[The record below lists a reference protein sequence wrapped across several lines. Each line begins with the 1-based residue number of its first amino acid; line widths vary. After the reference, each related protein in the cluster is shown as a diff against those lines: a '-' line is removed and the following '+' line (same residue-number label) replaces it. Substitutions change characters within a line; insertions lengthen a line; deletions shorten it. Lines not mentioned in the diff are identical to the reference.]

1 MGEDSIKIDSDELES
16 MVKKLHFLDGSN
28 RALQSVQDKLEGL
41 SYFFSGMVLSH
52 DIDNILETGLAKF
65 NELVNTV
72 VCSAFLLEKGG
83 FEFVH
88 KLSIPDRFSSLVQK
102 EVDAHIDSGAFGWV
116 INKGLPTCIPSEVFR
131 EDKNRAFN
139 TMLAPISNKNR
150 TIGVAVIVFE
160 EDQDFIR
167 QQNLRLL
174 HILSSF
180 FSLSLENAYLFN
192 DLKSTYFDTIRAV
205 TNSIEARDP
214 YTRGH
219 SERVGQIAR
228 TIAEELGWRKGDL
241 ELIDWGGMLHDV
253 GKIGIPDAVLK
264 KPGKLTNKEYEM
276 IKSHPL
282 IGAYIIKE
290 ISFLE
295 PAVPF
300 ILEHHE
306 RFDGKGY
313 PQGLVGEN
321 ISIKGRLLAVADTFD
336 AMTSDRPYRKGFDPE
351 DALEEISRNANTQ
364 FDPEIVAAFE
374 RSWSSG
380 KEIYQILE
388 AKRAYQI
395 LV

>member
-1 MGEDSIKIDSDELES
+1 MTQNSIKIDSNEFES
-16 MVKKLHFLDGSN
+16 MVKKLHFLDGSS

-52 DIDNILETGLAKF
+52 DIDSILETGLAKF
-65 NELVNTV
+65 NEIVNTM
-72 VCSAFLLEKGG
+72 VCSVFLLEEGG
-83 FEFVH
+83 FEFFH
-88 KLSIPDRFSSLVQK
+88 KMSIPDRFSSLIQK
-102 EVDAHIDSGAFGWV
+102 EVDAHIDSGTFGWV

-139 TMLAPISNKNR
+139 TMLAPISNRHR

-167 QQNLRLL
+167 QQNQRLL

-180 FSLSLENAYLFN
+180 FSLSLENAYLFS
-192 DLKSTYFDTIRAV
+192 DLKSSYFDTIRAV

-219 SERVGQIAR
+219 SKRVGQIAR
-228 TIAEELGWRKGDL
+228 TVAEELGWRKGDL

-282 IGAYIIKE
+282 IGAHIIKE

-306 RFDGKGY
+306 RFDGRGY

-351 DALEEISRNANTQ
+351 YALEEILRNANTQ

-374 RSWSSG
+374 RAWSSG

-388 AKRAYQI
+388 AKRSHQI

>member
-1 MGEDSIKIDSDELES
+1 MTQDSIRIDPDEFDL

-28 RALQSVQDKLEGL
+28 RALQSVQDKLEDL
-41 SYFFSGMVLSH
+41 SHFFSGMVLSH
-52 DIDNILETGLAKF
+52 DTDRILETGLAKF
-65 NELVNTV
+65 NEIVKTLA
-72 VCSAFLLEKGG
+72 CSVFLLEEGG
-83 FEFVH
+83 LEFFH
-88 KLSIPDRFSSLVQK
+88 RISIPNAFSSLIQQ
-102 EVDAHIDSGAFGWV
+102 EVDAHINSGTFGWV
-116 INKGLPTCIPSEVFR
+116 INKGLPACVPSELFK
-131 EDKNRAFN
+131 EDKNKAFN
-139 TMLAPISNKNR
+139 TMLAPIANKNR

-180 FSLSLENAYLFN
+180 FSLSLENAYLFS
-192 DLKSTYFDTIRAV
+192 DLKNSYFDTIRAV

-219 SERVGQIAR
+219 SSRVGQIAR
-228 TIAEELGWRKGDL
+228 TIAEELDWSKEEL

-253 GKIGIPDAVLK
+253 GKIGIPDSVLN
-264 KPGKLTNKEYEM
+264 KPGKLTDEEYEM

-282 IGAYIIKE
+282 IGAAIVKE
-290 ISFLE
+290 IAFLE
-295 PAVPF
+295 PMVPY

-313 PQGLVGEN
+313 PQGLAGDE

-351 DALEEISRNANTQ
+351 VAFEEIMRNANTQ
-364 FDPEIVAAFE
+364 FDPKVVKAFE
-374 RSWSSG
+374 RSWLSG
-380 KEIYQILE
+380 KDVYRIPEIQQFDQVLP
-388 AKRAYQI
+388 
-395 LV
+395 

>member
-1 MGEDSIKIDSDELES
+1 MSEDIIKIDSDELES
-16 MVKKLHFLDGSN
+16 MVKKLDFLDGSN

-102 EVDAHIDSGAFGWV
+102 EVDAHINSGTFGWV

-228 TIAEELGWRKGDL
+228 TIAEELGWGKGDL

-253 GKIGIPDAVLK
+253 RL
-264 KPGKLTNKEYEM
+264 EYLM
-276 IKSHPL
+276 L
-282 IGAYIIKE
+282 Y
-290 ISFLE
+290 L
-295 PAVPF
+295 
-300 ILEHHE
+300 
-306 RFDGKGY
+306 
-313 PQGLVGEN
+313 
-321 ISIKGRLLAVADTFD
+321 
-336 AMTSDRPYRKGFDPE
+336 
-351 DALEEISRNANTQ
+351 RNQA
-364 FDPEIVAAFE
+364 
-374 RSWSSG
+374 S
-380 KEIYQILE
+380 
-388 AKRAYQI
+388 
-395 LV
+395 

>member
-1 MGEDSIKIDSDELES
+1 MTQNSIEIDSDEFES
-16 MVKKLHFLDGSN
+16 MVKKLRFLDGSS
-28 RALQSVQDKLEGL
+28 RALQGVQDKLEGL

-52 DIDNILETGLAKF
+52 DIDSILETGLEKF
-65 NELVNTV
+65 NEIVNTI
-72 VCSAFLLEKGG
+72 VCSVFLLEEGG
-83 FEFVH
+83 FEFFH
-88 KLSIPDRFSSLVQK
+88 KMSIPDKFSSLIQK
-102 EVDAHIDSGAFGWV
+102 EVDAHIDSGTFGWV
-116 INKGLPTCIPSEVFR
+116 INKGLSTCVPSEVFR

-139 TMLAPISNKNR
+139 TMLAPISNRDR

-167 QQNLRLL
+167 QQNQKLL

-180 FSLSLENAYLFN
+180 FSLSLENAYLFS
-192 DLKSTYFDTIRAV
+192 DLKSSYFDTIRAV

-219 SERVGQIAR
+219 SNRVGQIAR
-228 TIAEELGWRKGDL
+228 AVAEELDWSKAEV

-264 KPGKLTNKEYEM
+264 KPGKLTNEEYEM

-282 IGAYIIKE
+282 IGANIVKG
-290 ISFLE
+290 ISFFE
-295 PAVPF
+295 PIVPY

-306 RFDGKGY
+306 RFDGRGY
-313 PQGLVGEN
+313 PQGLAGEN

-351 DALEEISRNANTQ
+351 YALEEIVRNANTQ

-374 RSWSSG
+374 RSWSSR
-380 KEIYQILE
+380 KEVYQIPQ
-388 AKRAYQI
+388 AKRAHN
-395 LV
+395 VSV

>member
-1 MGEDSIKIDSDELES
+1 MTQNSIEIDSDEFES
-16 MVKKLHFLDGSN
+16 MVKKLRFLDGSS
-28 RALQSVQDKLEGL
+28 RALQGVQDKLEGL

-52 DIDNILETGLAKF
+52 DIDSILETGLEKF
-65 NELVNTV
+65 NEIVNTI
-72 VCSAFLLEKGG
+72 VCSVFLLEEGG
-83 FEFVH
+83 FEFFH
-88 KLSIPDRFSSLVQK
+88 KMSIPDKFSSLIQK
-102 EVDAHIDSGAFGWV
+102 EVDAHIDSGTFGWV
-116 INKGLPTCIPSEVFR
+116 INKGLPTCVPSEVFR
-131 EDKNRAFN
+131 EDKNQAFN
-139 TMLAPISNKNR
+139 TMLAPISNRDR

-167 QQNLRLL
+167 QQNQKLL

-180 FSLSLENAYLFN
+180 FSLSLENAYLFS
-192 DLKSTYFDTIRAV
+192 DLKSSYFDTVRAV

-219 SERVGQIAR
+219 SNRVGQIAR
-228 TIAEELGWRKGDL
+228 AVAEELDWSKAEL

-264 KPGKLTNKEYEM
+264 KPGKLTNEEYEM

-282 IGAYIIKE
+282 IGANIVKG
-290 ISFLE
+290 ISFFE
-295 PAVPF
+295 PIVPY

-313 PQGLVGEN
+313 PQGLAGEN

-351 DALEEISRNANTQ
+351 YALEEIVRNANTQ

-374 RSWSSG
+374 RSWSSR
-380 KEIYQILE
+380 KEVYQIPQ
-388 AKRAYQI
+388 AKRAHN
-395 LV
+395 VSV

>member
-1 MGEDSIKIDSDELES
+1 MTQNSIKIDSNEFES
-16 MVKKLHFLDGSN
+16 MVKKLRFLDGSN
-28 RALQSVQDKLEGL
+28 RALQSVQDKIEGL

-52 DIDNILETGLAKF
+52 DIDSILETGLAKF
-65 NELVNTV
+65 NEIVNTM
-72 VCSAFLLEKGG
+72 VCSVFLLERGG
-83 FEFVH
+83 FEFFH
-88 KLSIPDRFSSLVQK
+88 KMSIPEGFSSLIQK

-139 TMLAPISNKNR
+139 TMLAPISNKHR

-167 QQNLRLL
+167 QQNQRLL

-180 FSLSLENAYLFN
+180 FSLSLENAYLFS
-192 DLKSTYFDTIRAV
+192 DLKTSYFDTIRAV
-205 TNSIEARDP
+205 TNSVEARDP

-219 SERVGQIAR
+219 SNRVGQIAR
-228 TIAEELGWRKGDL
+228 AVAEELDWTQSEL

-253 GKIGIPDAVLK
+253 GKIGIPDAVLN
-264 KPGKLTNKEYEM
+264 KPGKLTNEEYEM
-276 IKSHPL
+276 IKSHSL
-282 IGAYIIKE
+282 IGADIVKGV
-290 ISFLE
+290 SFLE
-295 PAVPF
+295 PVVPY

-306 RFDGKGY
+306 RFDGRGY
-313 PQGLVGEN
+313 PQGLVGED

-351 DALEEISRNANTQ
+351 YAFKEIMRNANTQ
-364 FDPEIVAAFE
+364 FDPKIVAAFK

-380 KEIYQILE
+380 KELYRSPAIGDFEPVLT
-388 AKRAYQI
+388 
-395 LV
+395 

>member
-1 MGEDSIKIDSDELES
+1 

-52 DIDNILETGLAKF
+52 DIDSILETGLAKF
-65 NELVNTV
+65 NEIVNTK
-72 VCSAFLLEKGG
+72 VCSVFLLEEGG
-83 FEFVH
+83 FEFFH
-88 KLSIPDRFSSLVQK
+88 KMSIPDRFSSLVQK
-102 EVDAHIDSGAFGWV
+102 EVDAHIDSGTFGWV
-116 INKGLPTCIPSEVFR
+116 INKGLPTCVPSEVFR
-131 EDKNRAFN
+131 EAKNRAFN
-139 TMLAPISNKNR
+139 TMLAPISNRHR

-160 EDQDFIR
+160 EDRDFIR
-167 QQNLRLL
+167 QQNQRLL

-180 FSLSLENAYLFN
+180 FSLSLENAYLFS
-192 DLKSTYFDTIRAV
+192 DLRSSYFDTIRAV

-219 SERVGQIAR
+219 SSRVAQIAQSV
-228 TIAEELGWRKGDL
+228 AEELDWTKAEL

-253 GKIGIPDAVLK
+253 GKIGVPDAVLN
-264 KPGKLTNKEYEM
+264 KPGKLTSEEYEM
-276 IKSHPL
+276 VKSHSL
-282 IGAYIIKE
+282 IGADIVKGV
-290 ISFLE
+290 SFLE
-295 PAVPF
+295 PVVPY

-313 PQGLVGEN
+313 PQGLVGKN
-321 ISIKGRLLAVADTFD
+321 ISIKGRLLAVADAFD

-351 DALEEISRNANTQ
+351 YAFEEIRRNANTQ

-374 RSWSSG
+374 GSWSSG
-380 KEIYQILE
+380 KEVYQIPQ
-388 AKRAYQI
+388 AKRTHNV

>member
-1 MGEDSIKIDSDELES
+1 MSEDSIKIDSDELES
-16 MVKKLHFLDGSN
+16 MVKKMHFLDGST

-83 FEFVH
+83 FEFLH
-88 KLSIPDRFSSLVQK
+88 KMSIPDRFSSLVQK
-102 EVDAHIDSGAFGWV
+102 EVDAHINSGTFGWV

-295 PAVPF
+295 PAVSF

-306 RFDGKGY
+306 RFDGRGY

-351 DALEEISRNANTQ
+351 DALEEILRNANTQ
-364 FDPEIVAAFE
+364 FDPEIVEAFE
-374 RSWSSG
+374 SSWSSG

-388 AKRAYQI
+388 AKRAHNV